1 MYYKRILLFCIVQM
15 DKKNGK
21 IKYNLLKTVI
31 PEAFKEIGHE
41 MIDTCSSIGKY
52 SKES

>member
-1 MYYKRILLFCIVQM
+1 MFCKVQM

-21 IKYNLLKTVI
+21 IKYNLLKKVI
-31 PEAFKEIGHE
+31 PEAFKEIGKE
-41 MIDTCSSIGKY
+41 MIDTCSTIGKY